1 VKEVVVIGAGI
12 GGLSAALSLVARGQK
27 VRVLEAHDRPGGK
40 AGVVEIQGIEVDT
53 GPSVLTLP
61 EVFDRLFRLAGSS
74 LSAELELLEPSPA
87 FDYRWPDGTRLKVE
101 VRPEATRAEVRASLG
116 PEAEQELQAFLQY
129 AGEIWA
135 TAAPHFVYGPAPTAS
150 QMLGLGLGGLKAVG
164 QIDALST
171 MGRAIEQRVR
181 NPYLRDLLGRYATYN
196 GSDLRAAPA
205 TLNCIAHVEL
215 NLGAFGV
222 RGGIHQLVEAL
233 ARRFVALGGVLETGA
248 RVERIVVEG
257 KRVVGVALVGGR
269 RVEADQ
275 VIANADAAHVFGQL
289 LPGKLGRKLSPNST
303 PSTSGWTCIL
313 KRRRRDGLAAHT
325 VLFPERYRAEFE
337 DLFDHQ
343 RPPVDPTVYLCAQER
358 AHQRPGWPE
367 HEPVFVMAN
376 APAQPE
382 FGPTEP
388 FRIEALGAKVLSRL
402 RTAGLYDPELDEV
415 VWSRGPAELAAAFPG
430 SRGGIYGAASNS
442 TFAAFRRPANRIREV
457 PGLYLASGS
466 AHPGGGLP
474 LCALS
479 GQTAADA
486 VLEDAR

>member
-1 VKEVVVIGAGI
+1 MKEVVVIGAGI

-376 APAQPE
+376 APRPTRVRPDRAVPDRSPGRKGAQP
-382 FGPTEP
+382 
-388 FRIEALGAKVLSRL
+388 IA
-402 RTAGLYDPELDEV
+402 D
-415 VWSRGPAELAAAFPG
+415 
-430 SRGGIYGAASNS
+430 
-442 TFAAFRRPANRIREV
+442 RRPLR
-457 PGLYLASGS
+457 SG
-466 AHPGGGLP
+466 AG
-474 LCALS
+474 
-479 GQTAADA
+479 
-486 VLEDAR
+486 